1 LADIILQQNNEQ
13 TQFIHIYKKVAPI
26 WCNLFIRPFV
36 LNMINL
42 IDFTEV
48 ENAISKLFNNIN
60 VKIDATNNPP
70 SIKHDDI
77 TDQLGCFK
85 QFITNPAINFHTF
98 RQMYH
103 RENKY
108 WGAIFLNYETTNGFD
123 NGELILTCWYNNGK
137 WELEP
142 NTF

>member
-1 LADIILQQNNEQ
+1 
-13 TQFIHIYKKVAPI
+13 
-26 WCNLFIRPFV
+26 
-36 LNMINL
+36 MINL

-77 TDQLGCFK
+77 TTQLGCFK
-85 QFITNPAINFHTF
+85 QFITNPVINFHTF
-98 RQMYH
+98 RQVTTNLP
-103 RENKY
+103 NKY
-108 WGAIFLNYETTNGFD
+108 WGAIFLNYETSDKFD
-123 NGELILTCWYNNGK
+123 KGILILSCWYNNGK

-142 NTF
+142 NII